1 MINLPP
7 MTSLILD
14 QIRPFG
20 KVTEVRSGLSAQFR
34 FAVVPPSPLLPR
46 TCEVHYAATSSP
58 GPHLFAQPTPMHSLL
73 LRLALV
79 L

>member
-20 KVTEVRSGLSAQFR
+20 KVTEVREGLPSTVRPQFFKRKAGPLLRGCGEPVFKRTQESLLNRIVPSGL
-34 FAVVPPSPLLPR
+34 VN
-46 TCEVHYAATSSP
+46 
-58 GPHLFAQPTPMHSLL
+58 
-73 LRLALV
+73 
-79 L
+79 